1 MLAVL
6 TGDIVNSEKTG
17 TEKWMPLLKDYLRKV
32 GESSRNWEIYR
43 GDEFQLSTSPELA
56 LETAIGIKA
65 LIKTIPYLDVRIGI
79 GLGEEEY
86 QGAGITDSNGSAY
99 RRSGR
104 TLSRL
109 KEEGVNLGIST
120 GNAHEKTLNLL
131 FKLALDFMDSWSVV
145 SAEIILI
152 SLQNPN
158 WKQREIVEK
167 LKIKQSAV
175 SQRQKRARLNLVQE
189 LLEYYKETVN
199 KSDF

>member
-6 TGDIVNSEKTG
+6 TGDIVNSEKIG
-17 TEKWMPLLKDYLRKV
+17 TEKWMPLLKGYLRKV
-32 GESSRNWEIYR
+32 GDSPRNWEIYR
-43 GDEFQLSTSPELA
+43 GDEFQLSTSTEQA

-65 LIKTIPYLDVRIGI
+65 LIKTIPHLDVRIGI

-120 GNAHEKTLNLL
+120 GNAQEKTLNLL

-175 SQRQKRARLNLVQE
+175 SQRQKRARLTLVQE

-199 KSDF
+199 KSEF